1 MDTTPE
7 SANGPKLIRLLMW
20 TITLSSMSA
29 LMFNIVLPQVS
40 DEFQISYAQA
50 SWLTSGYT
58 IIYAFGTVTYG
69 KLADRKGNAF
79 LFLIASGSLFVC
91 FILLSSFAG
100 VSPYWIAAFLLF
112 GNVGQSF
119 MSIAMSNSISRTLP
133 REQVGVGME
142 LFSMLNFIAQGM
154 AVGVYGIAVEFD
166 AAMS

>member
-40 DEFQISYAQA
+40 DEFQLSYAQA

-69 KLADRKGNAF
+69 KLADRKGTPF
-79 LFLIASGSLFVC
+79 C
-91 FILLSSFAG
+91 F
-100 VSPYWIAAFLLF
+100 
-112 GNVGQSF
+112 
-119 MSIAMSNSISRTLP
+119 
-133 REQVGVGME
+133 
-142 LFSMLNFIAQGM
+142 
-154 AVGVYGIAVEFD
+154 
-166 AAMS
+166 